1 MSRTRHP
8 WPPADDALMRA
19 EYGRTPT
26 RELAARIGVTPGAI
40 NQRAK
45 KLGLDAGR
53 SVWTPDRIAQ
63 LRGLYATHSAQECAD
78 LMGLTYKQVVHG
90 VKRAGLR
97 KSREWKVARM
107 REAHQ
112 QGIGGGQHTRFA
124 PGHTTW
130 NAGTTGLDLGG
141 KATRFQ
147 PGQRNGR
154 AAQLWRPIGT
164 ESVDADGYPVRKVA
178 ETGNK
183 WRDWRPVHHLVW
195 ESAGR
200 EIPPGY
206 ALVFRDGD
214 KRNATLD
221 NLELITRADLMARN
235 SVHRYPEHIVRAVQ
249 AVGALNRQL
258 NRRARAAQPEESNP

>member
-1 MSRTRHP
+1 
-8 WPPADDALMRA
+8 MRA

-78 LMGLTYKQVVHG
+78 LMGLAYKQVVHG

-107 REAHQ
+107 REANQ

-130 NAGTTGLDLGG
+130 NAGMTGLD
-141 KATRFQ
+141 
-147 PGQRNGR
+147 
-154 AAQLWRPIGT
+154 IGHKPT
-164 ESVDADGYPVRKVA
+164 
-178 ETGNK
+178 
-183 WRDWRPVHHLVW
+183 DWRWIHHLVW
-195 ESAGR
+195 EAAGR
-200 EIPPGY
+200 EIPPGH
-206 ALVFRDGD
+206 ALTFRDGD
-214 KRNATLD
+214 KRNAALD
-221 NLELITRADLMARN
+221 NLELLSRAELMARN
-235 SVHRYPEHIVRAVQ
+235 SVHRYPEHIVKAVQ
-249 AVGALNRQL
+249 ALGVLNRQI
-258 NRRARAAQPEESNP
+258 NRRARAAQPEDSNP

>member
-1 MSRTRHP
+1 MPRTRHP

-53 SVWTPDRIAQ
+53 RVWTPDRIAQ
-63 LRGLYATHSAQECAD
+63 LRGLYATRSAQECAE

-107 REAHQ
+107 RAAHQ
-112 QGIGGGQHTRFA
+112 QGIAGGQHTRFA
-124 PGHTTW
+124 AGHATW
-130 NAGTTGLDLGG
+130 NAGMHGLDIGG
-141 KATRFQ
+141 KRTRFQ

-154 AAQLWRPIGT
+154 SAQLWRPIGS
-164 ESVDADGYPVRKVA
+164 ESIDAYGYPIRKVA
-178 ETGNK
+178 DTGHK
-183 WRDWRPVHHLVW
+183 PTDWRWIHHLVW
-195 ESAGR
+195 EAAGR
-200 EIPPGY
+200 EIPPGH
-206 ALVFRDGD
+206 ALTFRDGD
-214 KRNATLD
+214 KRNAALD
-221 NLELITRADLMARN
+221 NLELLSRAELMARN
-235 SVHRYPEHIVRAVQ
+235 TVHRYPEHIVKAVQ
-249 AVGALNRQL
+249 ALGVLNRQI
-258 NRRARAAQPEESNP
+258 NRRTRAAQPEDTHP

>member
-1 MSRTRHP
+1 MPRTVHR
-8 WPPADDALMRA
+8 WTAADEALLRA

-26 RELAARIGVTPGAI
+26 RELAERIGVSRGALT
-40 NQRAK
+40 QRAI
-45 KLGLDAGR
+45 KLGIDAGR
-53 SVWTPDRIAQ
+53 TVWTPERLDT
-63 LRGLYATHSAQECAD
+63 LRRLYPTHSAQECAD
-78 LMGLTYKQVVHG
+78 LMGLDVKQIVQG
-90 VKRAGLR
+90 VSRARLR
-97 KSREWKVARM
+97 KSREWVAQRM
-107 REAHQ
+107 REIHQ
-112 QGIGGGQHTRFA
+112 QGLAGGQHTRFA

-130 NAGTTGLDLGG
+130 NAGMTGLDIGG

-195 ESAGR
+195 KAAGR

-214 KRNATLD
+214 KRNAALD

-249 AVGALNRQL
+249 AVGVLNRQI